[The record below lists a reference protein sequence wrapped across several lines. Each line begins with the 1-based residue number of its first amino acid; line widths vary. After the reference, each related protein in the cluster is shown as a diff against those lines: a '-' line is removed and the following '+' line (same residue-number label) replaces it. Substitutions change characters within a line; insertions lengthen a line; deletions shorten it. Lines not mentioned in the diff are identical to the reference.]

1 VQLCYLAQGILGYDP
16 GPLLHNCLALGGEN
30 LLGAPVELRVLYQTV
45 AIGKPGVALGTA
57 VRLLTL
63 HKRKSIAFLPLGT
76 N

>member
-1 VQLCYLAQGILGYDP
+1 MHYLAQGILGYDP
-16 GPLLHNCLALGGEN
+16 GPLLHDCLALGGED
-30 LLGAPVELRVLYQTV
+30 LLGAPVQLRVLYQTV

-63 HKRKSIAFLPLGT
+63 HRAQSIAVLLGI

>member
-1 VQLCYLAQGILGYDP
+1 VSANVYLTQGILRYDP
-16 GPLLHNCLALGGEN
+16 GPLLHNCLALGGED

-63 HKRKSIAFLPLGT
+63 RKRKSIAFLLGT

>member
-1 VQLCYLAQGILGYDP
+1 
-16 GPLLHNCLALGGEN
+16 
-30 LLGAPVELRVLYQTV
+30 VLYQTV

-63 HKRKSIAFLPLGT
+63 HRAQSIAVLLGI